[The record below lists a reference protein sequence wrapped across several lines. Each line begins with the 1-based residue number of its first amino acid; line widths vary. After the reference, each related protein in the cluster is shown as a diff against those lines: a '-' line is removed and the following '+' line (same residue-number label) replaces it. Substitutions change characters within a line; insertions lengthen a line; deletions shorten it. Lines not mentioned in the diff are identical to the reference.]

1 MATKKKTAEQAPDSQ
16 TVTAAPEQ
24 AVTEAEPREEEGGAH
39 VEETTSEVR
48 ETSVDPQED
57 VAAVVRAEAGPQL
70 ESLSVLADRHRVPTW
85 MDAALRRMM
94 GWEAGKMVKD
104 AAYREALNGIR
115 TRRMCGGRVR

>member
-24 AVTEAEPREEEGGAH
+24 AVTEAEPREEGGAH

-94 GWEAGKMVKD
+94 GWEAGKMVTD

>member
-39 VEETTSEVR
+39 VAETTSEVR

-94 GWEAGKMVKD
+94 GWEAGKMVTD

-115 TRRMCGGRVR
+115 TRRMGGGRVR

>member
-48 ETSVDPQED
+48 ETSVDPSC
-57 VAAVVRAEAGPQL
+57 VRKPGRNWKAFLCWRTVTVCRPGWMPPCAA
-70 ESLSVLADRHRVPTW
+70 
-85 MDAALRRMM
+85 
-94 GWEAGKMVKD
+94 
-104 AAYREALNGIR
+104 
-115 TRRMCGGRVR
+115 

>member
-24 AVTEAEPREEEGGAH
+24 AEEEGGAH

-94 GWEAGKMVKD
+94 GWEAGKMVTD

>member
-39 VEETTSEVR
+39 VEETTLEVR

-94 GWEAGKMVKD
+94 GWEAGKMVTD

-115 TRRMCGGRVR
+115 TRRMGGGRVR